1 MTEKSAATAADVRN
15 WLVAHPKS
23 LAKLDPKA
31 QATVLPNEAGQF
43 PKGRLA
49 ASAYGV
55 FNSGQSKAVYSL
67 GNTREVAKVARKA
80 AVSDRKAA
88 ARKAARKGV
97 TIGQRG
103 PVPAAFAVKHKG

>member
-1 MTEKSAATAADVRN
+1 MTEKSIATAADVRN

-23 LAKLDPKA
+23 LAKLDAKA
-31 QATVLPNEAGQF
+31 QATVLPVEGKF

-55 FNSGQSKAVYSL
+55 FNSGQAKAVYSL

-88 ARKAARKGV
+88 ARKAARQGAS
-97 TIGQRG
+97 IGKRG
-103 PVPAAFAVKHKG
+103 PIPAKFIVTHKG